1 MEQSN
6 RILIVDDELNVRLL
20 LSEVVRKAGYEA
32 FQAENG
38 LEGVEKCRLLQPSAV
53 LMDLRMPVMEGM
65 EAFDIIRSETPEIPV
80 ILLTAFGTVDI
91 AVEAMRRGA
100 FDYLVKPANVAEVRT
115 VVERALTVKRQKKQ
129 QAAQMIERE
138 TGKNTATIVG
148 RSAVMQ
154 NLFKTVGRVAQ
165 TNATVLIT
173 GESGSGKEL
182 IAKAI
187 HTNSPRKDGPFI
199 RVNCG
204 AMPEGLMESE
214 MFGHEKGSFTGAV
227 TTKVGRFELADSGT
241 LFLDEVGELTLPL
254 QVKIL
259 RALQDKEFERVG
271 GNPTLHVDVRII
283 AATNRNLEEMIEQGK
298 FREDLYYR
306 LNVVPI
312 HVPPLRERTADI
324 PFLIEHFVKLS
335 AQAAGCPEPLIT
347 QEARDLLQ
355 RYSWPGNV
363 RELANMLERTVIMS
377 NGVIDMDDLP
387 GIQNVVPVSSVS
399 SGGQETL
406 TVPFAGS
413 LKEMSHALEREIIIR
428 SLKKHGGNR
437 MKTALALDISRR
449 ALLYKLEEYGLGANR
464 DKESKDLA

>member
-53 LMDLRMPVMEGM
+53 LMDIRMPVMEGM

-138 TGKNTATIVG
+138 TGKNTETIVG

-312 HVPPLRERTADI
+312 HVPPLRERAADI
-324 PFLIEHFVKLS
+324 PYLIEHFVKRS

-377 NGVIDMDDLP
+377 NGVIDIDDLP

-406 TVPFAGS
+406 TVPFTGS

-449 ALLYKLEEYGLGANR
+449 ALLYKLEEYGLGADR

>member
-1 MEQSN
+1 MEQSS

-20 LSEVVRKAGYEA
+20 LTEVVRKAGYEA

-38 LEGVEKCRLLQPSAV
+38 LEGLEKCRLLQPSAV

-65 EAFDIIRSETPEIPV
+65 EAFDIIRSETPDIPV

-138 TGKNTATIVG
+138 RGKNTATIVG

-227 TTKVGRFELADSGT
+227 ATKVGRFEMADSGT

-271 GNPTLHVDVRII
+271 GNPTFHVDVRII
-283 AATNRNLEEMIEQGK
+283 AATNRNLEEMVEQGK

-377 NGVIDMDDLP
+377 NGVIDIDDLP

-406 TVPFAGS
+406 TVPFTGS

-449 ALLYKLEEYGLGANR
+449 ALLYKLEEYGLGADR
-464 DKESKDLA
+464 DKESKDLS